1 MSEIGNLTLYREES
15 TAHHFAE
22 LGEENIDE
30 PVLEICSN
38 RIKVPLKIG
47 GDTFFFGYCAD
58 VMEALTMGVFMEHVQ
73 RMIDDNTI
81 GETGNTPTQIAATR
95 NRRRD
100 LLQQVAGF
108 EKAHMVTDRPERP
121 SFN

>member
-1 MSEIGNLTLYREES
+1 MSEIGNLTLYREVS
-15 TAHHFAE
+15 TDHHFAE

-81 GETGNTPTQIAATR
+81 GETGNTPTQIAAAR

-108 EKAHMVTDRPERP
+108 EKAHMVTDRPEQP

>member
-1 MSEIGNLTLYREES
+1 MSEIGNLTPYRKKS
-15 TAHHFAE
+15 KAHHSAE

-30 PVLEICSN
+30 PALEICSN

-47 GDTFFFGYCAD
+47 NNTFFFRYCAD
-58 VMEALTMGVFMEHVQ
+58 VMEALTMGVFMGRVQ
-73 RMIDDNTI
+73 RMINDNTI
-81 GETGNTPTQIAATR
+81 GETGNTPAQIAAAR

-108 EKAHMVTDRPERP
+108 EKAHNVTDRPERP
-121 SFN
+121 YFN